1 MQIHELETFIGTTS
15 DTTYLAIDDGT
26 ETNKI
31 PATSVGVSTEMTQ
44 AEIEA
49 GTETAP
55 RVISPA
61 VLSAFVGSSVT
72 EEQGAGY
79 VRFGNGIQICWIEAT
94 VTMAISNAYGSLY
107 QGTYTWTFP
116 KEFISAP
123 AVSVGAIR
131 WGTSAGW
138 ATLGGAPT
146 TTSVILRGIDIASRA
161 SGNTLIS
168 AIAIG
173 KWK

>member
-1 MQIHELETFIGTTS
+1 MQIHELESFIGTTS
-15 DTTYLAIDDGT
+15 ESTYLAIDDGT

-31 PATSVGVSTEMTQ
+31 PATALGITTEMTQ
-44 AEIEA
+44 AEAEA

-72 EEQGAGY
+72 EEQGADY
-79 VRFGNGIQICWIEAT
+79 VRFGNGIQICWINAT
-94 VTMAISNAYGSLY
+94 VTMAMDNAYNSLY

-123 AVSVGAIR
+123 AVSVGAVR
-131 WGTSAGW
+131 WGTSASWG
-138 ATLGGAPT
+138 TLGGAPT
-146 TTSVILRGIDIASRA
+146 TTSAILRGIDIALRA
-161 SGNTLIS
+161 SGSTIIS
-168 AIAIG
+168 AVAVG
-173 KWK
+173 RWK